1 MKIVNYNMADNYWC
15 NCQIEAR
22 EDVGKPTYTC
32 GAHLAE
38 GRAFQCRRKPSEVY
52 IDSRSLHLH
61 HGLRLPDDPDFEP
74 ARGRIQELR
83 GLAKKAG
90 RIR

>member
-1 MKIVNYNMADNYWC
+1 MANNCWC
-15 NCQIEAR
+15 DCQIEAR

-38 GRAFQCRRKPSEVY
+38 GHVFQCRRKPSEVY
-52 IDSRSLHLH
+52 IDTIYPHHHHH
-61 HGLRLPDDPDFEP
+61 HGLRLPNDPDFEP
-74 ARGRIQELR
+74 ARGRIRELR

-90 RIR
+90 RIM